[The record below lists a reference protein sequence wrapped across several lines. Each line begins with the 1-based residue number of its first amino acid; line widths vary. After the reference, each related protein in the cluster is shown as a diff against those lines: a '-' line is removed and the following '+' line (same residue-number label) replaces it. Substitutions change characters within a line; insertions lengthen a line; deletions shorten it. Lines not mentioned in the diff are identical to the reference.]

1 MDRRR
6 IVSLTFVGAIAILHL
21 MDIGRHLAEN
31 WRVAYFSYFSDLV
44 MPFAA
49 YFLLCAS
56 ESKLP
61 WCKPWQVKLA
71 LAILVPA
78 VAETAQYFGIP
89 VLGSTFDPLD
99 YCMYLVGASVA
110 AFTDVQMVTRLVVQN

>member
-21 MDIGRHLAEN
+21 IDIGQHLEEDR
-31 WRVAYFSYFSDLV
+31 RVLYSSYFSDLV

-56 ESKLP
+56 EARMP
-61 WCKPWQVKLA
+61 WYKPWQVKLA
-71 LAILVPA
+71 LAIFVPA
-78 VAETAQYFGIP
+78 IAETAQYFGIP

-99 YCMYLVGASVA
+99 YCMYLVGATA
-110 AFTDVQMVTRLVVQN
+110 AALVDVQVVTPLAARR